1 MNTINDIRNKIGCHP
16 NGYQWPGELAQPNH
30 LLWKFAKYLSQNPS
44 ENQLDI
50 PALIEGILQEGSS
63 HSNNPLFIANLNI
76 IKGLA
81 DSKIKDQSFSL
92 AANEY
97 AKLLAGFDFDCP
109 LSFGKQIVKLT
120 VEALQ
125 PKTSQT
131 SCFVARSFFLVAG
144 RAQPMAIPFFVK
156 VLATIEKPC
165 LLFDPIALGIINFHL
180 GDDDKNFLRLS
191 VLPAW
196 QWYLDKFKED
206 AKSLQWGLGHPQL
219 QESLE
224 HSSHKES
231 SLEKKIPSP
240 DLLNLEGGSAGGA
253 FAMAFRSAHEETP
266 LDQNIAISLGIKK
279 KIQWEATFRFTM
291 WASLIKR
298 QKLVISR
305 KSSINTILRNF

>member
-16 NGYQWPGELAQPNH
+16 NGYEWPGELAQPGH
-30 LLWKFAKYLSQNPS
+30 VLWKFAKYLSQNPS
-44 ENQLDI
+44 ENCADI
-50 PALIEGILQEGSS
+50 AGLVNGILEERSFSVSG
-63 HSNNPLFIANLNI
+63 NPCFLANLEI
-76 IKGLA
+76 LKGLA

-109 LSFGKQIVKLT
+109 LSLGKQIVKLT

-156 VLATIEKPC
+156 VLPTIEKPC

-206 AKSLQWGLGHPQL
+206 SKPLQWGLGHPQL

-240 DLLNLEGGSAGGA
+240 DLLNLEGNSAGGA

-266 LDQNIAISLGIKK
+266 LDQNIAISCAIKK
-279 KIQWEATFRFTM
+279 NPVGIDFFLLPVGDLSQKGNVQDISKILYKHN
-291 WASLIKR
+291 S
-298 QKLVISR
+298 
-305 KSSINTILRNF
+305 

>member
-16 NGYQWPGELAQPNH
+16 NGYEWPGELAQPGH
-30 LLWKFAKYLSQNPS
+30 VLWKFAKYLSQNPS
-44 ENQLDI
+44 ENCADI
-50 PALIEGILQEGSS
+50 AGLINGILEVRSFSESS
-63 HSNNPLFIANLNI
+63 NPFFRANMEIL
-76 IKGLA
+76 KGLA

-206 AKSLQWGLGHPQL
+206 AKSLQWGLGHPQHPQL

-279 KIQWEATFRFTM
+279 NPVGSDFSFHHVGELDQKAKVGDISKILYKHN
-291 WASLIKR
+291 S
-298 QKLVISR
+298 
-305 KSSINTILRNF
+305 